1 MKKTFEKEIHQ
12 LHANF
17 CQALADPKRILI
29 LYEIVNGNKSVSELA
44 ASLGLR
50 QANISQH
57 LMVLRERGL
66 VVSKR
71 EGTSI
76 YYSLAN
82 PKIIQ
87 ALDLLRE
94 VLAEKLEQ
102 SRDLAATLAAF

>member
-1 MKKTFEKEIHQ
+1 MKKAFEKEIYQ
-12 LHANF
+12 LHAAI

-57 LMVLRERGL
+57 LMVLRERSL
-66 VVSKR
+66 VVANR

-76 YYSLAN
+76 YYSIAN

-87 ALDLLRE
+87 ALDLMRE
-94 VLAEKLEQ
+94 VLADKLEQ